1 MAGLRWCAHAES
13 PTTAWGVFF
22 SPAPKGL
29 CPAMELDSVVCA
41 TKHQVSSRLDDEVAI
56 LELERGVY
64 YGLSRVGVRVWDLIQ
79 EPMRVRDVEDR
90 LVSEYDV
97 DAERCRA

>member
-1 MAGLRWCAHAES
+1 
-13 PTTAWGVFF
+13 
-22 SPAPKGL
+22 
-29 CPAMELDSVVCA
+29 MEPDSVVCA

-64 YGLSRVGVRVWDLIQ
+64 YGLSRVGVRIWDLIQ
-79 EPMRVRDVEDR
+79 EPTRVRDVEDR

-97 DAERCRA
+97 DAERCRADLLALLDSLKEAGLVEERRA